1 MKKILMMA
9 FLCSFLLVIF
19 FPVSSFAQ
27 PQIYESP
34 DIRIIINGEQKEYEV
49 VPLIVNGRTMLPLRA
64 ILNDLGIDDDHIL
77 WNNDEK
83 SVTFNNE
90 STVVY
95 MKIGSSTAVF
105 NEKEIMLDASPLL
118 YKSRTYV
125 PARFISES
133 LGKKVLWNNF
143 SRSVIIC
150 DNEYAQRN
158 ADILRKA
165 NEAMN
170 ALNKLKFAM
179 SLFMQVKDNNLVMNI
194 STDMIYEVD
203 KINKIIYSDAVFNMP
218 FIGEVN
224 QENYILRG
232 CIFQKIS
239 GDHEWEKVI
248 LTEEKFESNFEGAGD
263 VLGGIYSDEMTYS
276 SLLYSENK
284 ETGEF
289 VLKGRVD
296 SEKMLEMINKTETA
310 GNMVQTENLEYES
323 VFAEICINPVNW
335 HVNKMIVDFTGKI
348 KQMGNY
354 AQFNAKDVITFK
366 YDDFII
372 EVPDSIMQ
380 KLQN

>member
-323 VFAEICINPVNW
+323 VFAEIYINPVNW

-354 AQFNAKDVITFK
+354 AQFNAKAVITFK

>member
-95 MKIGSSTAVF
+95 MKIGSSTTVF

-323 VFAEICINPVNW
+323 VFAEIYINPVNW

-354 AQFNAKDVITFK
+354 AQFNAKAVITFK